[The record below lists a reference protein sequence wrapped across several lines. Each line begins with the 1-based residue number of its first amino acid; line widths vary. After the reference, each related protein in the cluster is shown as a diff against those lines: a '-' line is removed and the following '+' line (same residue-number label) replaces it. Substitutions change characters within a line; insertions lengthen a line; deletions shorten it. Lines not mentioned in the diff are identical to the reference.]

1 MCVKFPIIFNVI
13 YMTIIF
19 LNEDTLCSNGVRTS
33 EVGAC

>member
-1 MCVKFPIIFNVI
+1 MCVKFLIIFKVI
-13 YMTIIF
+13 YMNIL